1 MSPAVMLV
9 ARFDQ
14 SDDDLREGWTLFV
27 TTLATDRC
35 SFFGR
40 RRGPRGGSISLTLQ
54 GEARATLL
62 LEWLLSRQVFGTVEA
77 RVCACDADLLLSS
90 SSADDVP
97 DLHARL
103 EAAWSCAGR
112 AMMPLVEFSHSIFG
126 RVEAERYVAL
136 LCALDRL
143 EGRVWTEDG
152 GSPV

>member
-1 MSPAVMLV
+1 MSPTVMLV

-14 SDDDLREGWTLFV
+14 RDDLREGWTLFV
-27 TTLATDRC
+27 TNLATDRC

-62 LEWLLSRQVFGTVEA
+62 LEWLLSRQVGGTVEA
-77 RVCACDADLLLSS
+77 RVCACDADLLLG
-90 SSADDVP
+90 SSADDAP
-97 DLHARL
+97 ELHARL
-103 EAAWSCAGR
+103 EAAWSCTGR

-126 RVEAERYVAL
+126 RAEAERYVAL

-143 EGRVWTEDG
+143 EGQVWTEDG